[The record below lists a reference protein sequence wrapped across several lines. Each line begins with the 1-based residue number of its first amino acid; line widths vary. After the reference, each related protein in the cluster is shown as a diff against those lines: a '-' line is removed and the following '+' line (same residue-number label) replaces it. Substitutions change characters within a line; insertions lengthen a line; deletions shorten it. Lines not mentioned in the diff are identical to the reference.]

1 MQAHLADALK
11 DRIATACALSTP
23 SQIRSFVFMHMHKA
37 RHNISRMRADTK
49 GKGGRAENLPVQ

>member
-11 DRIATACALSTP
+11 DRISTACALSTQ
-23 SQIRSFVFMHMHKA
+23 SQILSFVFMLKA

>member
-11 DRIATACALSTP
+11 DRIATACALSTQ
-23 SQIRSFVFMHMHKA
+23 SQIRSFVFMHKA